1 MAFAAPAMPFVVTDG
16 GFADISIRRRIEL
29 FPVRSTAS
37 TRSPHFRRSR
47 SRAGSAF
54 RRILPSLGFSSGPLL
69 RRTCGRPLPDR
80 AAFAPRSF
88 GPWCHHGFSFR
99 PRGFAPPRRV
109 PPTPQAPS
117 VLQLGAGP
125 GVRRVS
131 RRPGVASEEA
141 SARPAFPAG
150 ASPSKGFPSSAAVPG
165 LPGHYPRAVRRPS
178 PYEAELHSA
187 AVSPPLDRRRC
198 VGRARFPGSQRGAPS
213 TKSSWNTGFW
223 AFPP

>member
-1 MAFAAPAMPFVVTDG
+1 LAFAAPAMPFVVTDG
-16 GFADISIRRRIEL
+16 GFADNSIRRRIEP

-37 TRSPHFRRSR
+37 TRSPRLRRSR
-47 SRAGSAF
+47 SRAGSAE
-54 RRILPSLGFSSGPLL
+54 RRILPSLGFSRCPLL

-80 AAFAPRSF
+80 AAFATRSF

-99 PRGFAPPRRV
+99 PRGFAPPRRL

-117 VLQLGAGP
+117 MLQLGAGP

-131 RRPGVASEEA
+131 RRPGVAPEEA

-165 LPGHYPRAVRRPS
+165 LPGHLPSCRSSSVPLRGRTSLRSSVTTAGSTTMRGPRPVSR
-178 PYEAELHSA
+178 SA
-187 AVSPPLDRRRC
+187 AWRTFYAIERER
-198 VGRARFPGSQRGAPS
+198 
-213 TKSSWNTGFW
+213 
-223 AFPP
+223 